1 MIQAKHS
8 VIQSFVQKKGFRHKS
23 KDASKKNMQK
33 DTIWGKKKS
42 KQTSNQMHLLRRT
55 CRKVF
60 LKYAKEKLLNAKVS
74 GLKQPTEILLFI
86 RRTEKE

>member
-33 DTIWGKKKS
+33 DTIWGKKKIQAN
-42 KQTSNQMHLLRRT
+42 KQSDAFVKKN
-55 CRKVF
+55 V
-60 LKYAKEKLLNAKVS
+60 
-74 GLKQPTEILLFI
+74 
-86 RRTEKE
+86 